1 MSNENLDQSI
11 IDSVKEIVKKNNQGD
26 DLAHKILTWLD
37 AIHSGKESVEDK
49 NSYMTRVEVLMDA
62 TKV

>member
-1 MSNENLDQSI
+1 MGNENLDQPL
-11 IDSVKEIVKKNNQGD
+11 IDSVQEILMWHKQGD

-37 AIHSGKESVEDK
+37 AIHSGKESLEDK
-49 NSYMTRVEVLMDA
+49 NAYMTRVEVLMDA